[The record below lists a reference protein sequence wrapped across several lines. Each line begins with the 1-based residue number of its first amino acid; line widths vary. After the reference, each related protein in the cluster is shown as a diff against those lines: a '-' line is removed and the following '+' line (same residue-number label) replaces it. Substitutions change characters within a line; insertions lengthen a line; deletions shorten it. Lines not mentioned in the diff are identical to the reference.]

1 MSKAMENETPR
12 RFRKPALALV
22 VVLLVAVL
30 AGALVMLLGTSPP
43 SPETIADRETAI
55 EVLANTDLSELP
67 EAEKLR
73 YADKMLELRPWE
85 PKGEPKPG
93 LSEEQQQQLDR
104 NIKGVFAARKRED
117 MNRYAAMPKAE
128 QIAYLDQV
136 INKLVAGK
144 KAKGGGKLAAGKEK
158 AVGKQPGKDEAAVKA
173 WIDNWMQTTGAEE
186 RTRTLEYK
194 RALVERMEQRGIT
207 WP

>member
-1 MSKAMENETPR
+1 MENETPR
-12 RFRKPALALV
+12 RFRKPALALAA
-22 VVLLVAVL
+22 VLFVAVL

-144 KAKGGGKLAAGKEK
+144 KEKSGGKLAAAKGKTG
-158 AVGKQPGKDEAAVKA
+158 GKQPGKDEAAVKGR
-173 WIDNWMQTTGAEE
+173 IDNWMQTTGAEE
-186 RTRTLEYK
+186 RARTLEYK